1 MKLKIILTSII
12 FLLKSFGRKQ
22 YGNNSIKFGKILILI
37 YMYTKSKGGVSM
49 QKKAIIIILIL
60 ITVLNLSACG
70 KKEKKIILSTDV
82 KKEVAI
88 QENETKKL
96 IESGIKFLNEKKYD
110 DAKNSFEK
118 AISMDKSNR
127 GAYIQIKNR
136 YMEKQRIDDAYYII
150 KLAIGNGVDTENM
163 KELLKNIKSEFEVA
177 KLSETVYQNNNY
189 KLPSKI
195 RAKINNENKDVNVIW
210 NNNVV
215 NTNKLG
221 SVKYKGKIE
230 QYDRDVELNLK
241 VIKAKKI
248 EKAEKIIKTNK
259 IGWVKVPYER
269 NRKRYLKIDE
279 VEFFLEDKFTHSYIK
294 KEALKDGVKLI
305 EPVYYIRNKET
316 TLKEY
321 EISPKAEIY
330 VTSYMLEGNS
340 IDNKKITY
348 EKFKT
353 LDRYKK
359 DKNSIILCKISLEND
374 VIVKIEQVYIP

>member
-1 MKLKIILTSII
+1 
-12 FLLKSFGRKQ
+12 
-22 YGNNSIKFGKILILI
+22 
-37 YMYTKSKGGVSM
+37 
-49 QKKAIIIILIL
+49 
-60 ITVLNLSACG
+60 
-70 KKEKKIILSTDV
+70 
-82 KKEVAI
+82 
-88 QENETKKL
+88 
-96 IESGIKFLNEKKYD
+96 
-110 DAKNSFEK
+110 
-118 AISMDKSNR
+118 
-127 GAYIQIKNR
+127 
-136 YMEKQRIDDAYYII
+136 MEKQRIDDAYYII

-177 KLSETVYQNNNY
+177 KLSENVYQNNNY

-340 IDNKKITY
+340 TDNKKITY

>member
-1 MKLKIILTSII
+1 M
-12 FLLKSFGRKQ
+12 RK
-22 YGNNSIKFGKILILI
+22 KAILIL
-37 YMYTKSKGGVSM
+37 
-49 QKKAIIIILIL
+49 LIL
-60 ITVLNLSACG
+60 VIVLNFSACG

-110 DAKNSFEK
+110 DAKSSFEK

-150 KLAIGNGVDTENM
+150 KLAISNGVDTENM
-163 KELLKNIKSEFEVA
+163 KELLKNIKSEFEVT
-177 KLSETVYQNNNY
+177 KLSETIYQNNNY

-195 RAKINNENKDVNVIW
+195 KAKINNENKDVNVIW

-221 SVKYKGKIE
+221 NVKYKGKIE
-230 QYDRDVELNLK
+230 QYDRAVELDLK

-248 EKAEKIIKTNK
+248 EKAEKITKTNK

-269 NRKRYLKIDE
+269 NGKRYLKVDE
-279 VEFFLEDKFTHSYIK
+279 VEFFLEDKFTHSDIA

-305 EPVYYIRNKET
+305 EPVYYIRNKNKA
-316 TLKEY
+316 LKEY

-330 VTSYMLEGNS
+330 VNNYIIERNGVG
-340 IDNKKITY
+340 NKKVTY
-348 EKFKT
+348 DKFKM
-353 LDRYKK
+353 LDEYKR
-359 DKNSIILCKISLEND
+359 DKYNVVLCNISLEND
-374 VIVKIEQVYIP
+374 VIVKIRQQYIP

>member
-1 MKLKIILTSII
+1 
-12 FLLKSFGRKQ
+12 
-22 YGNNSIKFGKILILI
+22 
-37 YMYTKSKGGVSM
+37 M

-177 KLSETVYQNNNY
+177 KLSENVYQNNNY

-340 IDNKKITY
+340 TDNKKITY

>member
-177 KLSETVYQNNNY
+177 KLSENVYQNNNY

-340 IDNKKITY
+340 TDNKKITY

>member
-12 FLLKSFGRKQ
+12 FLLKSFVRKQ

-49 QKKAIIIILIL
+49 QKKAIIILIII

-110 DAKNSFEK
+110 DAKSSFEK

-150 KLAIGNGVDTENM
+150 KLAISNGVDTENM
-163 KELLKNIKSEFEVA
+163 KELLKNIKSEFEVT
-177 KLSETVYQNNNY
+177 KLSETIYQNNNY

-195 RAKINNENKDVNVIW
+195 KVKINNENKDVNVIW

-230 QYDRDVELNLK
+230 QYDREVELDLK

-248 EKAEKIIKTNK
+248 EKAEKITKTNK

-269 NRKRYLKIDE
+269 NGKRYLKVDE

-305 EPVYYIRNKET
+305 EPVYYIRNKNKA
-316 TLKEY
+316 LKEY
-321 EISPKAEIY
+321 AIYPKAEIY
-330 VTSYMLEGNS
+330 INSYMLEGGS
-340 IDNKKITY
+340 ADNKKITY

-353 LDRYKK
+353 LDRYKRN
-359 DKNSIILCKISLEND
+359 KNNVILCKISLEND
-374 VIVKIEQVYIP
+374 VISKIEQVYIP